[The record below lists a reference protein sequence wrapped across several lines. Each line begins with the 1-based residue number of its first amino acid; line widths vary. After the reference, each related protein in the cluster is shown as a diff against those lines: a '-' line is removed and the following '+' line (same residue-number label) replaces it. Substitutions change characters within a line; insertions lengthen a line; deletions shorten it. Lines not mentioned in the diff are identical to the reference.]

1 MKNIITF
8 LCSFCFIVSYTLSAQ
23 EDFADVSEVPTHVL
37 EASASILSE
46 IVPTDYK
53 KRSPIYDYS
62 EQNLNNID
70 TIPGFETKQNK
81 LKITG
86 TIFKNDGITPAKDV
100 ILFIN
105 QTDENG
111 NFELKIDNHKK
122 RYVYHRA
129 WIKTNADG
137 QYTFYTFVPGTIH
150 RSNELKH
157 IHPVIK
163 ENGKEEQ
170 DLYAFVFDNDP
181 LLTKRCRSKLANNI
195 LKLEKKED
203 MYVTTKDIILDQKG
217 LLYK

>member
-1 MKNIITF
+1 MKNLIT
-8 LCSFCFIVSYTLSAQ
+8 LFCFILLVSSNSLSALAHN
-23 EDFADVSEVPTHVL
+23 DDSKVPANVSETSKDNITEVIP
-37 EASASILSE
+37 S
-46 IVPTDYK
+46 DYK

-70 TIPGFETKQNK
+70 SIPGFDTKQNK
-81 LKITG
+81 LMITG
-86 TIFKNDGITPAKDV
+86 TIFQNDGITPAKDV

-111 NFELKIDNHKK
+111 NFDVKRDAYKK
-122 RYVYHRA
+122 QYIFHRA

-137 QYTFYTFVPGTIH
+137 QYTFYTFVPGTIR

-163 ENGKEEQ
+163 EPGKAEY
-170 DLYAFVFDNDP
+170 DLAAFVFDNDP
-181 LLTKRCRSKLANNI
+181 LLTKRCRTKLANSI

-203 MYVTTKDIILDQKG
+203 MFVAHKDIVLEQ
-217 LLYK
+217 